1 MEIEPKGYILHTNQ
15 KGYFENPFTYKNIN
29 QESKLIL
36 DEVVK
41 NIILNNQNKIDSIYV
56 RGSFASNSQVENY
69 SDIDLIIIHNQ
80 PLENLPEYFTWKDST
95 VKLDL
100 ELMPIQ
106 SLQDL
111 DKRFGTHFWI
121 KTQSVHLYGKNLIPD
136 IQDFKA
142 DKKSASKFGWKI
154 PKLIKKTKIF
164 LEKETGQSFKNR
176 TRWICRAIIRAS
188 VTLFMD
194 REKIYTRDLVYC
206 YRYFSK
212 YYPEYEPQMKTLLE
226 QSINPTFTKEEL
238 LFFLDDFGLKL
249 AEIIAEYHS

>member
-1 MEIEPKGYILHTNQ
+1 MKIQPQGYILHTNQ
-15 KGYFENPFTYKNIN
+15 KGYFENPFTYENIN
-29 QESKLIL
+29 SESKEIISKLIETL
-36 DEVVK
+36 ISE
-41 NIILNNQNKIDSIYV
+41 NQDKIHSIYV
-56 RGSFASNSQVENY
+56 RGSFAGNYRVKNY
-69 SDIDLIIIHNQ
+69 SDIDLTIIHNQ
-80 PLENLPEYFTWKDST
+80 PLESLPEYFTWKDST
-95 VKLDL
+95 FKLDL

-121 KTQSVHLYGKNLIPD
+121 KTQSVYLYGKNFIPD

-164 LEKETGQSFKNR
+164 LEKEIGQSFKNR
-176 TRWICRAIIRAS
+176 TRWICRAIIRVS

-212 YYPEYEPQMKTLLE
+212 YYPEYESQMKTLLE